1 VNRNVSEIVE
11 RRGRGLPAYF
21 GFFINHYFSLRKT
34 DMSSI
39 LAGKKILFGISGS
52 IAVYKAAEWVRE
64 LTNSG
69 AEVTVVMTEAATRFV
84 SGLTF
89 AALSGRRVY
98 TGMFEPDAGEEMTH
112 IILAREC
119 DLFIIAPATA
129 QSIAKLANG
138 FADDLLST
146 LVLASKAKV
155 LVFPAMNSN
164 MFCNA
169 ATQTNL
175 VRLQEYGYG
184 VIAPEVGKLA
194 CGDEGIGRL
203 IDWETARE
211 KIISAFAIQDLQDQT
226 VLITAGPTWESFDPA
241 RHLSNRASGKMGY
254 SLARSAKRRG
264 ASVILVSGP
273 GAIDP
278 PPQVEMVNITSAQQ
292 MHDAVLEHYSRADIV
307 VMAAAVSDYRPRKS
321 MEQKMKKGGK
331 AIDLEL
337 VLNPDILKKLG
348 KKKEKAKRPLLVGFA
363 AESNDHI
370 EEGRRKLEEKNLDL
384 IVINDITGKDTG
396 FGTDTNQISLIA
408 RDYQLEKLPLLTK
421 EECADMI
428 WDKVVKLLQ

>member
-1 VNRNVSEIVE
+1 MR
-11 RRGRGLPAYF
+11 
-21 GFFINHYFSLRKT
+21 
-34 DMSSI
+34 SI

-64 LTNSG
+64 LTKAE
-69 AEVTVVMTEAATRFV
+69 AEVTVVMTEAAARFV
-84 SGLTF
+84 SSLTF

-112 IILAREC
+112 INLGREC
-119 DLFIIAPATA
+119 DLVVIAPATA
-129 QSIAKLANG
+129 QSIARLAYG

-164 MFCNA
+164 MYCHE
-169 ATQTNL
+169 ATQINL
-175 VRLQEYGYG
+175 ARLQEYGYG
-184 VIAPEVGKLA
+184 VIAPEEGKLA
-194 CGDEGIGRL
+194 CGDEGVGRL
-203 IDWETARE
+203 IDWKTARE
-211 KIISAFAIQDLQDQT
+211 KIASAFAMQDLQGRT

-264 ASVILVSGP
+264 ARVVLVSGP

-278 PPQVEMVNITSAQQ
+278 PPGVEMVNITSARQ

-307 VMAAAVSDYRPRKS
+307 IMAAAVSDYRPGKS
-321 MEQKMKKGGK
+321 MEKKMKKGGK
-331 AIDLEL
+331 SMSLEL
-337 VLNPDILKKLG
+337 VPNPDILKKLG
-348 KKKEKAKRPLLVGFA
+348 QKKKKAKHPLLVGFA
-363 AESNDHI
+363 AESNDHLD
-370 EEGRRKLEEKNLDL
+370 EGRRKLKEKNLDL

-396 FGTDTNQISLIA
+396 FGTDTNQISLID
-408 RDYQLEKLPLLTK
+408 RDYQIEKLPLLTK

-428 WDKVVKLLQ
+428 WNKVVKLLQ